1 MINYFN
7 LLKCEKIS
15 PKSLKSLKLVQL
27 PPTDAAVQYV
37 LGVYLQTG
45 INNLLEKIISDGNR
59 SSIMGFEKNNELF
72 EPVMTDEVTF

>member
-1 MINYFN
+1 M
-7 LLKCEKIS
+7 
-15 PKSLKSLKLVQL
+15 QH
-27 PPTDAAVQYV
+27 V

>member
-27 PPTDAAVQYV
+27 PPTDAAVQHV

-45 INNLLEKIISDGNR
+45 INNLLEKISDGNR

>member
-27 PPTDAAVQYV
+27 PPTDAAVQHV
-37 LGVYLQTG
+37 LGVYLQ
-45 INNLLEKIISDGNR
+45 LEKIISDGNR